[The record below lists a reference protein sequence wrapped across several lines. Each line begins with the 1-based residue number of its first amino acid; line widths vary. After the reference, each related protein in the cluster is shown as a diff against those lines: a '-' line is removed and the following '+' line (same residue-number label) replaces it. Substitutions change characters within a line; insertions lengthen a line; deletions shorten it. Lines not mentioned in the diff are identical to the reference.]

1 MSGVQTAQELKG
13 RSMWPQRHVA
23 SATYSIAS
31 LFLSLLMVPIPP
43 VQPFSPV
50 GLCSY
55 TRGDALPRRQCSIA
69 PRNARYLHQGRLSVL
84 KMKAQHDEDG
94 LPAAMSALKAGAKWM
109 TRSALPYATL
119 LLSGMPWLAPP
130 LVSPSVAANALPAAA
145 VEAATGR
152 ALEK

>member
-1 MSGVQTAQELKG
+1 MSGVPTPQELKG
-13 RSMWPQRHVA
+13 RSTWPQRHVA
-23 SATYSIAS
+23 STYSIAS
-31 LFLSLLMVPIPP
+31 LFLSLLFVSIPP
-43 VQPFSPV
+43 VQSFSPV
-50 GLCSY
+50 GLCPY
-55 TRGDALPRRQCSIA
+55 TGGDALPRHQCSLA
-69 PRNARYLHQGRLSVL
+69 SRNARYLHQARLSVL
-84 KMKAQHDEDG
+84 KMKAQLDEDG
-94 LPAAMSALKAGAKWM
+94 PPAAMSALRAGMKWM